1 MSIDRVNDT
10 TDGTQ
15 MLRLSEQ
22 TREFSEQTSL
32 EIKEL
37 KKLIE
42 NLESRIKALEA

>member
-32 EIKEL
+32 TICNT
-37 KKLIE
+37 
-42 NLESRIKALEA
+42 NLLAHLAAMRAA